1 MDIMVTDREYD
12 KLIKRLEFFDATR
25 NNLLTFSFTSVLAI
39 LGVALTLKLDSISV
53 WLCLAP
59 FCLIIPFSA
68 RIAYYRLA
76 SAHISSFL
84 RQFSK
89 NDMQFEIGT
98 KIVTENCC
106 KLYPQISWL
115 VNHEMVLLGVA
126 TGFIFA
132 LKYIF
137 ITKTHSYYN
146 YFWLIVPVILTAIV
160 YFISNSTYR
169 YEKLVDH
176 FVREWNSYSERDP
189 SN

>member
-98 KIVTENCC
+98 KLVTENCC

-115 VNHEMVLLGVA
+115 VNHEMVLLSVA
-126 TGFIFA
+126 TSLIFG
-132 LKYIF
+132 LKYISSIQTF
-137 ITKTHSYYN
+137 SYYN
-146 YFWLIVPVILTAIV
+146 YFALIVPVILTAIV
-160 YFISNSTYR
+160 YLISSSTYSYR
-169 YEKLVDH
+169 KLMDQ
-176 FVREWNSYSERDP
+176 FEREWNAYSENERP
-189 SN
+189 N